1 MGSAIERVS
10 VFVIGMLIAETI
22 VATLI
27 KWEGDAI
34 GADDWRPLSTIVRV
48 IPLIVEAS
56 PFLWWL
62 LLPPK
67 TAATGAVGSA
77 APFVICHLI
86 AAEGFSAAGAILHI
100 CRCADV
106 ATSPIVPPSLP
117 LASII
122 SLSVVREEEE
132 EEEQQPAPPCCS
144 QH

>member
-1 MGSAIERVS
+1 MGSAIEKVS

-34 GADDWRPLSTIVRV
+34 GADDWRPLSTIVGV
-48 IPLIVEAS
+48 ITLLVVS
-56 PFLWWL
+56 SHFL

-106 ATSPIVPPSLP
+106 ATSPIVPPILP

-132 EEEQQPAPPCCS
+132 EEEEQQPAPPCCS